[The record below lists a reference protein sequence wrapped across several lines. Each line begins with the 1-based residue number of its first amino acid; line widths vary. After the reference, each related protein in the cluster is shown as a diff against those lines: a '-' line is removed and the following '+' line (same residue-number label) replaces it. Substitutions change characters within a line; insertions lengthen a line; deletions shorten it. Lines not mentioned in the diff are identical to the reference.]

1 MSEPELREIGVKKF
15 AERLKSSDP
24 FVVLD
29 VREPWEVERVH
40 LTDPRLA
47 CRPMSRIAIEGL
59 KALPESARSLEAE
72 VYVICHQ
79 GVRSAQVAMWLASLG
94 WKKVFSVAGGIDA
107 FARKIDRKLARY

>member
-1 MSEPELREIGVKKF
+1 MPHPEPPEISVKQF
-15 AERLKSSDP
+15 AAKLKSSVP

-40 LTDPRLA
+40 LNDARLV
-47 CRPMSRIAIEGL
+47 CRPMSRIATEGL
-59 KALPESARSLEAE
+59 KALPDAARSLEAE

-94 WKKVFSVAGGIDA
+94 WRHVYSVAGGIDEY
-107 FARKIDRKLARY
+107 ARKIDHNLKRY

>member
-1 MSEPELREIGVKKF
+1 MTEPELREIGVKKF

-40 LTDPRLA
+40 LTDSRLA
-47 CRPMSRIAIEGL
+47 CRPMSRIATEGL
-59 KALPESARSLEAE
+59 KALPEAARSREAE

-94 WKKVFSVAGGIDA
+94 WKQVFSVAGGIDA
-107 FARKIDRKLARY
+107 YARKVDRSLARY